1 MTTSRVLAV
10 LGLICVALCVAG
22 ASAQATPPPKPTK
35 AQIKA
40 ELNNLATNIT
50 KRYPQYAKYAKDINR
65 YIGLALNSKYDFS
78 ALADATILLPSDP
91 EAQALAKKLP
101 AKSSNL
107 PTIYNITA
115 YHIIRRK
122 LTVPPLKSLKKSQ
135 PLATQLK
142 QAIYKVSPQNGNAV
156 SFARGP
162 NAPAAAWTTIK
173 IARLYA
179 GPYFIAH
186 GVDKILIPAGTTM
199 PKSISPFSALP
210 LLIPTPHIPLLP
222 YPPLLLPRLSFPHV
236 LPRCPP
242 PASRVAQAAAVAE
255 AEAKAGESAEGEGKE
270 KQQRRVVVTG
280 MGIVSCLSMNAH
292 EFYQKLL
299 DGTSGIS
306 AIEGFD
312 ASEFPTCIAGEIKE
326 FKDKSALQARYKEFK
341 DKGYVHPKMARRMD
355 KYMRYLLTAG
365 HLCMTWLR
373 IAGEIKV
380 FKDKGYVH
388 PKMARRMDKYMRY
401 LLTAGKRAL
410 RDAHMSKEVQ
420 EGFNKQKCG
429 VLIGSAM
436 GGMQVF
442 NDAVEALKVF
452 NDAVEALKVSY
463 RRMNPFCIPFV
474 TTNMGSAMLAMDLVC
489 ATVVEWNGVIMGW
502 MGPNYSISTA
512 CATANYCILSLR
524 HSFSNPNFR
533 LYSSLSSPFPFLHQ
547 GWMGPNYSIST
558 ACATA
563 NYCILAAAQHIQRGD
578 ADVMLSGGSD
588 APVLPLGP
596 NLFMNP
602 FSIPSPSAILP
613 LPSSP
618 SFVHRTSPSASISS
632 CSFPSLSLASSSPP
646 SLSSCCPLF
655 PPLSF
660 SPAPFPPLTPFPGL
674 GGFVACKA
682 LSKRNDEPERASRPW
697 DKHAN
702 TLPPLGQGDSVHSPS
717 PLLSPS
723 RAVLL
728 PPPSVHSP
736 PLPFSLLLSL
746 FLSQNRD
753 GFVMGEGAGVLVL
766 EELEH
771 AKGAGVLVLEELE
784 HAKGAGVLVL
794 EELEH
799 AKVCVCVCVRARARA
814 RVHGCV
820 AARLCACAGV
830 LVCGCAG
837 VYAATILLKSR
848 ASSLFLFL
856 CQPTQWYCTTLPICI
871 SLLPRLAS
879 PAASSPFFTPLHLVP
894 SKARGATIYAEFLG
908 GSVSCDAHHMTD
920 PHPQGKGVLMCIEQ
934 ALASSVCKGVLMCI
948 EQALASSGVPREYV
962 NYVNAHATSTLAGD
976 VQEYKALVA
985 AFGNN
990 PVLKM
995 NATKSMIGHLLGAA
1009 LKMNATK
1016 SMIGHL
1022 LGAAGGVEAIATV
1035 GAIHTGYLHP
1045 NLNLENL
1052 EDGLVRGSCGHGSSA
1067 GTL

>member
-1 MTTSRVLAV
+1 MTTSRILAV
-10 LGLICVALCVAG
+10 FGLVCVALCVAD
-22 ASAQATPPPKPTK
+22 ASAATPPPKPTK
-35 AQIKA
+35 AQLKA
-40 ELNNLATNIT
+40 ELNNMATNIT

-78 ALADATILLPSDP
+78 ALADATILLPSDT

-101 AKSSNL
+101 AKSSNI

-115 YHIIRRK
+115 YHILPRK
-122 LTVPPLKSLKKSQ
+122 LTVPQLSSLKKSQ

-142 QAIYKVSPQNGNAV
+142 QAIYKVSPQNGNSV
-156 SFARGP
+156 SFAKGP
-162 NAPAAAWTTIK
+162 NAPAAAWTTIQV
-173 IARLYA
+173 ARLYA

-186 GVDKILIPAGTTM
+186 GVDK
-199 PKSISPFSALP
+199 
-210 LLIPTPHIPLLP
+210 
-222 YPPLLLPRLSFPHV
+222 
-236 LPRCPP
+236 
-242 PASRVAQAAAVAE
+242 AAAAAE
-255 AEAKAGESAEGEGKE
+255 AEAQAGESAEGEGKG

-312 ASEFPTCIAGEIKE
+312 ASEFPT
-326 FKDKSALQARYKEFK
+326 
-341 DKGYVHPKMARRMD
+341 
-355 KYMRYLLTAG
+355 
-365 HLCMTWLR
+365 R
-373 IAGEIKV
+373 IAGEIKD

-442 NDAVEALKVF
+442 NDAVEALKV
-452 NDAVEALKVSY
+452 SY

-474 TTNMGSAMLAMDLVC
+474 TTNMGSAMLAMDL
-489 ATVVEWNGVIMGW
+489 
-502 MGPNYSISTA
+502 
-512 CATANYCILSLR
+512 
-524 HSFSNPNFR
+524 
-533 LYSSLSSPFPFLHQ
+533 

-588 APVLPLGP
+588 APVLPLG
-596 NLFMNP
+596 
-602 FSIPSPSAILP
+602 
-613 LPSSP
+613 
-618 SFVHRTSPSASISS
+618 
-632 CSFPSLSLASSSPP
+632 
-646 SLSSCCPLF
+646 
-655 PPLSF
+655 
-660 SPAPFPPLTPFPGL
+660 L

-697 DKHAN
+697 DK
-702 TLPPLGQGDSVHSPS
+702 
-717 PLLSPS
+717 
-723 RAVLL
+723 
-728 PPPSVHSP
+728 
-736 PLPFSLLLSL
+736 
-746 FLSQNRD
+746 NRD

-771 AKGAGVLVLEELE
+771 A
-784 HAKGAGVLVL
+784 
-794 EELEH
+794 
-799 AKVCVCVCVRARARA
+799 
-814 RVHGCV
+814 
-820 AARLCACAGV
+820 
-830 LVCGCAG
+830 
-837 VYAATILLKSR
+837 
-848 ASSLFLFL
+848 
-856 CQPTQWYCTTLPICI
+856 
-871 SLLPRLAS
+871 
-879 PAASSPFFTPLHLVP
+879 
-894 SKARGATIYAEFLG
+894 KARGATIYAEFLG

-920 PHPQGKGVLMCIEQ
+920 PHPQG
-934 ALASSVCKGVLMCI
+934 KGVLMCI

-1009 LKMNATK
+1009 
-1016 SMIGHL
+1016 
-1022 LGAAGGVEAIATV
+1022 GGVEAIATV

-1052 EDGLVRGSCGHGSSA
+1052 EDGLDERYFVRDTKERLDVNVGLSNSFGFGGHNSSILFA
-1067 GTL
+1067 PYHPEGIHALVAERNAQA